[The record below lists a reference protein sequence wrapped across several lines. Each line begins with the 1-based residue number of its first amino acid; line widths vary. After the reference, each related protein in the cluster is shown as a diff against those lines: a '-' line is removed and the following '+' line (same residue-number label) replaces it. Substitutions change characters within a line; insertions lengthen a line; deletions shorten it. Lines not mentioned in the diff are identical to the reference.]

1 VRVVI
6 IFGRPFVKR
15 FAVCYQTVVCPVSL
29 SCLSVTLVCCGQT
42 VERIKMKLGTLV
54 GLGPGHIVLDVDP
67 APLPPKKERDTA
79 PQFLAYVCCG
89 QTARCI
95 KMPLGMGVGL
105 GPGNFVLDGDP
116 PPPQKKG
123 TQPFPNFRLMWPNGW
138 VDQDATWYRGRPQ
151 PRRLCVR
158 WHLARPPPQKKGGHS
173 PQFSA
178 HVCCGQT
185 TRWIKMPL
193 GTEVG
198 LSQSNFVLDGD
209 PAPPLGISYGYG
221 WQCLVGYRWALPHI
235 SSFNMMWH

>member
-1 VRVVI
+1 MRVDI

-105 GPGNFVLDGDP
+105 GPGHIVLDGD
-116 PPPQKKG
+116 G
-123 TQPFPNFRLMWPNGW
+123 DAAPFPQRGTALNFGPCLLWPKGW
-138 VDQDATWYRGRPQ
+138 MDQDATWYGGRRR
-151 PRRLCVR
+151 PRPHCVR
-158 WHLARPPPQKKGGHS
+158 CGPSSPTVTERVTAAPHFSARVYCSQMVAHLAHIYHGVFTHEPGS
-173 PQFSA
+173 
-178 HVCCGQT
+178 VC
-185 TRWIKMPL
+185 R
-193 GTEVG
+193 
-198 LSQSNFVLDGD
+198 F
-209 PAPPLGISYGYG
+209 
-221 WQCLVGYRWALPHI
+221 
-235 SSFNMMWH
+235 